1 MRKKIKKIEEIVDF
15 LYIRE
20 IVGETIFDNL
30 SNYPELAAECAE
42 LKQLALEYELLILS
56 KQPAEHLKSPILDK
70 ILSIHNISLGIKK
83 YRVSYIFFNEN
94 LELIDNL

>member
-20 IVGETIFDNL
+20 VVGETLYDELHLYPQLKEECDAL
-30 SNYPELAAECAE
+30 SKLAI
-42 LKQLALEYELLILS
+42 EYELAVLT

>member
-1 MRKKIKKIEEIVDF
+1 MKTKLKKIEEIVDF

-56 KQPAEHLKSPILDK
+56 KQPAEHLKQPILNK
-70 ILSIHNISLGIKK
+70 VLSINNISLGIEK

-94 LELIDNL
+94 LEITDLL

>member
-20 IVGETIFDNL
+20 VVGETLYDELHLYPNL
-30 SNYPELAAECAE
+30 KEECDELS
-42 LKQLALEYELLILS
+42 KLAVEYELAVLT
-56 KQPAEHLKSPILDK
+56 KQPAEHLKTPILNK
-70 ILSIHNISLGIKK
+70 ILSINNIALGIEK

-94 LELIDNL
+94 LELTDLI